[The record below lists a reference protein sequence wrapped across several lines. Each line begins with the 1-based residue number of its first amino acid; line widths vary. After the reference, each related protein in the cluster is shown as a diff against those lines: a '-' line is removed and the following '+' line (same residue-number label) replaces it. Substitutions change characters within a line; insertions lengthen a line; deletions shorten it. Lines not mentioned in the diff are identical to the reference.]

1 MAETKGHQK
10 KSKHPLVNI
19 DRLHIDSDYLERRIS
34 VDIYLPTDV
43 GLSDQVNLLLINDG
57 QDLVTMGFENIFNSL
72 LHQHQVEPI
81 MCVGIH
87 CGTDRIN
94 EYGTICQPDYK
105 GVGAKAG
112 RYVKF
117 IFDELLP
124 YIRKKYHMPSFKEKS
139 FAGFSLGGLSAFD
152 IVWNHPSEF
161 SKVGMFSPSLWWRRK
176 GYEDGYDDEK
186 DRIMHMQV
194 RKGGFFPWLKFFVQ
208 TGRLDEKADRNSN
221 GIIDSIDDALDMIV
235 SLKAKGYTDEHI
247 EYLELEEGRHNVDTW
262 ASVLPDFL
270 KWGWK
275 NEQER

>member
-1 MAETKGHQK
+1 MAETKGLSK
-10 KSKHPLVNI
+10 KTKHPLVNT
-19 DRLHIDSDYLERRIS
+19 DRLHIDSDYLERRIL
-34 VDIYLPTDV
+34 VDVYLSSTV
-43 GLSDQVNLLLINDG
+43 ILSDQVSLLLINDG
-57 QDLVTMGFENIFNSL
+57 QDLVTMGFEKIFHSL
-72 LHQHQVEPI
+72 LQNEQMEPL

-124 YIRKKYHMPSFKEKS
+124 YIRRKYLMPSFKEKS

-152 IVWNHPSEF
+152 IVWNYPAEF

-186 DRIMHMQV
+186 DRIMHLQV

-208 TGRLDEKADRNSN
+208 TGQLDEKADRNNN
-221 GIIDSIDDALDMIV
+221 GVIDSIDDALDMILA
-235 SLKAKGYTDEHI
+235 LKAKGYTDEHI
-247 EYLELEEGRHNVDTW
+247 QYVELEDGRHNVDTW

-270 KWGWK
+270 RWGWK
-275 NEQER
+275 KNY

>member
-1 MAETKGHQK
+1 MAETKGHPK
-10 KSKHPLVNI
+10 KSKHPHVNI
-19 DRLHIDSDYLERRIS
+19 DRLHIDSDYLERRIL
-34 VDIYLPTDV
+34 VDVYLPSNV
-43 GLSDQVNLLLINDG
+43 ILSEQLSLLMVNDG
-57 QDLVTMGFENIFNSL
+57 QDLVAMEFENILSTL
-72 LHQHQVEPI
+72 ISGHQLEPL

-87 CGTDRIN
+87 CGSDRIN
-94 EYGTICQPDYK
+94 EYGTICQADYK
-105 GVGAKAG
+105 GFGCKAG
-112 RYVKF
+112 RYAKF

-124 YIRKKYHMPSFKEKS
+124 YLRKKYQMPSFREKS

-152 IVWNHPSEF
+152 IVWNNPSEF

-208 TGRLDEKADRNSN
+208 TGQLDEKADRNNN

-247 EYLELEEGRHNVDTW
+247 EYLELEDGRHNVDTW
-262 ASVLPDFL
+262 ARVLPDFL
-270 KWGWK
+270 KWGWG
-275 NEQER
+275 NFH

>member
-1 MAETKGHQK
+1 MAETKGHPK
-10 KSKHPLVNI
+10 KSNHPLVNI
-19 DRLHIDSDYLERRIS
+19 DRLHIDSDYLERRML
-34 VDIYLPTDV
+34 VDIYLPADV
-43 GLSDQVNLLLINDG
+43 ALSDQVSLLLVNDG
-57 QDLVTMGFENIFNSL
+57 QDLVTMGFENILNTL
-72 LHQHQVEPI
+72 LHQHQLEPL

-124 YIRKKYHMPSFKEKS
+124 YIRKKYHMPSFREKS

-208 TGRLDEKADRNSN
+208 TGQLDEKADRNNN

-247 EYLELEEGRHNVDTW
+247 EYLELEDGRHNVDTW
-262 ASVLPDFL
+262 ARVLPDFL
-270 KWGWK
+270 KWGWG
-275 NEQER
+275 NFH